1 MHELS
6 ICQSILNTIETEFDG
21 KGMENIREI
30 HLKVGMLACIEP
42 EILKNVFQIIKID
55 TPFDNSEL
63 FLEVIEVAAECKNC
77 GEKFKV
83 ERYIFVCPSCG
94 EPVSNV
100 TEGKELLISKIIL
113 EEPSYAEINQ

>member
-6 ICQSILNTIETEFDG
+6 ICQSILNTIETELDNQG
-21 KGMENIREI
+21 IENIREI
-30 HLKVGMLACIEP
+30 HLKVGILACIEP
-42 EILKNVFQIIKID
+42 EILKNVFQFVKAGTAFQD
-55 TPFDNSEL
+55 SEL
-63 FLEVIEVAAECKNC
+63 FIEVIEVSAECKNC

-83 ERYIFVCPSCG
+83 EKYIFVCPSCD

-113 EEPSYAEINQ
+113 EEPSYAEIN